1 MAASGAVLFAYVL
14 LHMLGNLK
22 TFQGREAFDGY
33 AHFLREVGTPLVP
46 HSGLLWG
53 VRLALL
59 AAVTVH
65 VVAAYQL
72 WRQSRS
78 ARDVGYTKLHP
89 QTFSYAS
96 RTMRWGGVII
106 LAFVVYHL
114 LHLTTGTVHPDFEAG
129 SVYDNLVIGFRSV
142 PVTAAYLVAVGA
154 LGFHLY
160 HGIWSAFAT
169 AGVENPRIERVRRP
183 LAAVLALGIFLGF
196 AIVPLAVLA
205 GVLRS

>member
-1 MAASGAVLFAYVL
+1 
-14 LHMLGNLK
+14 
-22 TFQGREAFDGY
+22 
-33 AHFLREVGTPLVP
+33 
-46 HSGLLWG
+46 
-53 VRLALL
+53 
-59 AAVTVH
+59 
-65 VVAAYQL
+65 
-72 WRQSRS
+72 
-78 ARDVGYTKLHP
+78 
-89 QTFSYAS
+89 
-96 RTMRWGGVII
+96 MRWGGVII